1 MRSHIRLG
9 RLFGIEIGLHYSW
22 LIIALLLTLSLT
34 AHFQATHPSWDRG
47 LIWTLAGVT
56 AVLFFASIVT
66 HELAHAA
73 VARTRGLPVRSI
85 TLFALGG
92 VARIEKEATD
102 PKSEFWIGVI
112 GPIASAIIGIC
123 CLGLALGF
131 GWRGSLSAETPLL
144 AMLVWLGY
152 INIMLAV
159 FNMTPGFP
167 LDGGRVLRAFIWWMT
182 GDGNR
187 STRIAARIGQAVG
200 IGFIVLGVVRYFGNA
215 GLGGLW
221 IAFIGWFLLEAAR
234 ESYAQVAIAE
244 SLRGVRAGDIMSRDY
259 PTVDG
264 RYNLQTFTDDFLLR
278 TGRRCFVVVED
289 GRILGLITPQEVTAV
304 ERAQWPYTTV
314 YDAMRPIERLRT
326 ITPETPL
333 AEALAT
339 VGRDDVNQLPVVSNG
354 RLEGIISRAHILSF
368 LQTRADLKV

>member
-1 MRSHIRLG
+1 MQVKEILRVKGNRLVSAEPAG
-9 RLFGIEIGLHYSW
+9 RAVEAVSTMAKENLGSLVVMEQGRMVGM
-22 LIIALLLTLSLT
+22 LT
-34 AHFQATHPSWDRG
+34 F
-47 LIWTLAGVT
+47 
-56 AVLFFASIVT
+56 
-66 HELAHAA
+66 HELLRALAS
-73 VARTRGLPVRSI
+73 RGG
-85 TLFALGG
+85 ALG
-92 VARIEKEATD
+92 E
-102 PKSEFWIGVI
+102 
-112 GPIASAIIGIC
+112 
-123 CLGLALGF
+123 L
-131 GWRGSLSAETPLL
+131 
-144 AMLVWLGY
+144 
-152 INIMLAV
+152 
-159 FNMTPGFP
+159 
-167 LDGGRVLRAFIWWMT
+167 RV
-182 GDGNR
+182 
-187 STRIAARIGQAVG
+187 
-200 IGFIVLGVVRYFGNA
+200 
-215 GLGGLW
+215 
-221 IAFIGWFLLEAAR
+221 
-234 ESYAQVAIAE
+234 
-244 SLRGVRAGDIMSRDY
+244 GDIMSRDY

>member
-92 VARIEKEATD
+92 VARIEREATD

-144 AMLVWLGY
+144 AMLVWLVHAVR
-152 INIMLAV
+152 LARTLV
-159 FNMTPGFP
+159 
-167 LDGGRVLRAFIWWMT
+167 RRAE
-182 GDGNR
+182 R
-187 STRIAARIGQAVG
+187 RAAGTK
-200 IGFIVLGVVRYFGNA
+200 
-215 GLGGLW
+215 
-221 IAFIGWFLLEAAR
+221 
-234 ESYAQVAIAE
+234 
-244 SLRGVRAGDIMSRDY
+244 M
-259 PTVDG
+259 
-264 RYNLQTFTDDFLLR
+264 
-278 TGRRCFVVVED
+278 VVVA
-289 GRILGLITPQEVTAV
+289 RRRGL
-304 ERAQWPYTTV
+304 R
-314 YDAMRPIERLRT
+314 
-326 ITPETPL
+326 
-333 AEALAT
+333 
-339 VGRDDVNQLPVVSNG
+339 
-354 RLEGIISRAHILSF
+354 
-368 LQTRADLKV
+368 